1 MEMPNSEPNETA
13 IAEDNVKPHVFS
25 RVLILVLAVA
35 VVGIALV
42 LWDTLVLQH
51 NTFSAGDSGRNLFWI
66 AAACVL
72 GISSKV
78 VSDAIQESSGKR
90 RGKGILKR
98 IFNGLAL
105 RNLIRALLLSPVIL
119 LALLQA
125 IQHIADFKIVLLL
138 AYQNGFF
145 FQSVLPSKT
154 NGS

>member
-1 MEMPNSEPNETA
+1 MEMPNSEPNE
-13 IAEDNVKPHVFS
+13 IAVLENSTRPHVFS
-25 RVLILVLAVA
+25 KVLVLLFAIAVI
-35 VVGIALV
+35 GIALI

-51 NTFSAGDSGRNLFWI
+51 NTFSVGDSGRNLFWI

-78 VSDAIQESSGKR
+78 VSDAIQESPGKR
-90 RGKGILKR
+90 RSKSIRKR

-105 RNLIRALLLSPVIL
+105 HNLIRALLLAPVAL

-125 IQHIADFKIVLLL
+125 IQHVADFKIVLLL